1 MLFVFSC
8 LIKFCSMQICL
19 CWKMLL
25 ATVLKSQNRKNL
37 SSLRKRK
44 VFSILKPFK
53 LFKEHVTEE
62 IGADYSDYHII
73 FQDIEKIL
81 QLMILPMIQ
90 SYGKYLG
97 WFHIMSQIS
106 WSQTGIHNLKCVCS
120 LLSRDI
126 TGAYLGF

>member
-1 MLFVFSC
+1 
-8 LIKFCSMQICL
+8 
-19 CWKMLL
+19 MLL
-25 ATVLKSQNRKNL
+25 VTVLKSQNRKNL
-37 SSLRKRK
+37 SNLRKRK
-44 VFSILKPFK
+44 AFSIPKHFK
-53 LFKEHVTEE
+53 LFKEHAIEE

-106 WSQTGIHNLKCVCS
+106 WSQTGIAPICKLKKALFVQ
-120 LLSRDI
+120 
-126 TGAYLGF
+126 YLGWAKCEKIF

>member
-1 MLFVFSC
+1 
-8 LIKFCSMQICL
+8 MQICL

-25 ATVLKSQNRKNL
+25 VTVLKSQNRKNL

-44 VFSILKPFK
+44 AFSIPKHFK
-53 LFKEHVTEE
+53 LFKEHAIEE

-106 WSQTGIHNLKCVCS
+106 WSQTGIDCTDTQFES
-120 LLSRDI
+120 LRI
-126 TGAYLGF
+126 GIPIW